1 MTEGQQSAPDP
12 PGWVDGAPTSGIDQS
27 CALCGSQVVSLV
39 HPLAAERV
47 RYRVYGKGHTLPTVW
62 TVCDRCEAL
71 YAAGDDDALVELMKA
86 SDGWYWSTEADVDEI
101 IRQPL
106 AVFRNADKGARR
118 LLD

>member
-1 MTEGQQSAPDP
+1 
-12 PGWVDGAPTSGIDQS
+12 
-27 CALCGSQVVSLV
+27 LV

-47 RYRVYGKGHTLPTVW
+47 RYRVYGKGHTLPTFW

-118 LLD
+118 LPD